1 LRAKRTMQTRQI
13 PIPTWL
19 RRAGSLSTL
28 GSLGGALGYLAYSG
42 YPALKDGGLSP
53 HHAAAIGGAIGSA
66 VHFIC
71 LPILRYIFDYV
82 RLGELLVLKWIGALP
97 ADEADR
103 LRSDIIHRHF
113 QPADSR
119 GDEVRARS
127 EDTAQHT
134 TRRKPTESD
143 TVVRPSSLAPP
154 LAGSR
159 VLARR
164 AVKRAPSN
172 TRSPRTPPKRQ
183 AQGQKRRAPR

>member
-1 LRAKRTMQTRQI
+1 MQTRQT

-19 RRAGSLSTL
+19 RKAGSLSTL

-42 YPALKDGGLSP
+42 YPALKDAGLSP

-82 RLGELLVLKWIGALP
+82 KLGELLVLKWIRALP

-103 LRSDIIHRHF
+103 LRSDIIHQHF
-113 QPADSR
+113 QPADPGR
-119 GDEVRARS
+119 DAVRARS
-127 EDTAQHT
+127 EDTAKDT
-134 TRRKPTESD
+134 TQRNPTQSD
-143 TVVRPSSLAPP
+143 TVAKLRSLAPRST
-154 LAGSR
+154 GSQ

-164 AVKRAPSN
+164 AAKRTPSK
-172 TRSPRTPPKRQ
+172 TRSPRTAPKRQ
-183 AQGQKRRAPR
+183 AHGQKQRAPR